1 MEYYASGKLLLFGE
15 YLVLKGSGALAIP
28 LKYGQ
33 KLSVEK
39 NGTNLF
45 NWTSSIDGN
54 TWFSASFSGDL
65 HLINSSDEKTANKLS
80 LVLKAIKQEKPE
92 LFLSGLNFDIDADFP
107 LDWGFGSS
115 STLVSC
121 LAQWSA
127 LNPNT
132 LLQKTFGGSGYDIAC
147 ATANTPILYER
158 EMQQSVP
165 VYLFPKVTSKL
176 LFVYSGK
183 KQDSE
188 SEVRKFTSVD
198 ISSEQTELM
207 NKIILSA
214 TKSTQIE
221 AFEDEIIKSEALLS
235 EILNTPSIKEAK
247 FSDYPYQVKSLGA
260 WGGDFFLATFRKGDE
275 AREYFRN
282 KGFAVQFNYNE
293 VIKQ

>member
-15 YLVLKGSGALAIP
+15 YLVLRGSGALAIP

-33 KLSVEK
+33 TLLVEK

-45 NWTSSIDGN
+45 NGTSSIDGN

-65 HLINSSDEKTANKLS
+65 QLVNSSDAKTASKLL
-80 LVLKAIKQEKPE
+80 LVLKTIKQEKPE

-127 LNPNT
+127 LNPYS
-132 LLQKTFGGSGYDIAC
+132 LLQKTFGGSGYDICC
-147 ATANTPILYER
+147 ATATMPVLYEI
-158 EMQQSVP
+158 ELQQGVP
-165 VYLFPKVTSKL
+165 VYLFPKITSKL

-183 KQDSE
+183 KQESE
-188 SEVRKFTSVD
+188 SEVKKFTTLK
-198 ISSEQTELM
+198 IFSEQTELM

-214 TKSTQIE
+214 IKSTQIE
-221 AFEDEIIKSEALLS
+221 VFEDEIIKSEALLS

-247 FSDYPYQVKSLGA
+247 FSDYPYQIKSLGA
-260 WGGDFFLATFRKGDE
+260 WGGDFFMATFRKENE

-282 KGFAVQFNYNE
+282 KGFPVQFNYNE
-293 VIKQ
+293 VIRK